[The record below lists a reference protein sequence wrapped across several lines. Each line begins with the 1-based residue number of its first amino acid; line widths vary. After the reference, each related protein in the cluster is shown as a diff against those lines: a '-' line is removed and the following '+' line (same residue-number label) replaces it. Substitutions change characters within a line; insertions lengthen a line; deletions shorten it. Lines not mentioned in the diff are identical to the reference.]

1 MSFKSGFVTIIGK
14 PNVGKS
20 TLLNA
25 LTGEKVAITS
35 KKPQTTRN
43 TIRGIV
49 TRQDFQIVFIDTP
62 GIHKAKNK
70 LGEYMVNLVFTT
82 MNEVD
87 AVLYMVD
94 ATWSDSWDK
103 DTVEKL
109 KSLKTPVYL
118 IINKID
124 MIEKGKLLP
133 MIESCSKE
141 MDFKAIIPVSAI
153 TGEGVDIIINEI
165 VAVLPEGPHYFDDD
179 FTTDQPERAIVAE
192 FIREQAFHLLSDEI
206 PYGVGVEVTQFN
218 ERQDKDLV
226 EIRAVI
232 YCEKDSHKGIIIG
245 KGGKMLKEIGSRAR
259 FEIEGLL
266 GVKVYLEL
274 WVKVKDDWRNNESML
289 KMLGYN

>member
-165 VAVLPEGPHYFDDD
+165 VAVLPEGPRYFDDD